1 MSVDY
6 STIIAQA
13 LRGLKITSTG
23 SGISVEFD
31 GSQIPAPAA
40 PIPATPAA
48 PAAPVAPAAPAVP
61 VAPAAPAVAPPAGAG
76 LDPASL
82 AAIVGGV
89 TALVSLLR
97 RP

>member
-13 LRGLKITSTG
+13 LRGLKITSTD

-40 PIPATPAA
+40 SAPAAPAAPIPATPAA
-48 PAAPVAPAAPAVP
+48 PAAP